1 MVVALTLRPFFAFL
15 WWVVSI
21 MLFILLYL
29 CKASHIP
36 MNYFMTL
43 LTSALGLAGLGTP
56 EGELPVLTPEAFIT
70 AARADTTAVLLDVRR
85 PSEYAEG
92 HLEGAQL
99 LDWLSPSTFIEG
111 LKHLDKQRTYYV
123 YCRSGKRS
131 NAAATYMLGQGF
143 RVRDM
148 QGGYLRWTAEGRPV
162 VK

>member
-1 MVVALTLRPFFAFL
+1 
-15 WWVVSI
+15 
-21 MLFILLYL
+21 
-29 CKASHIP
+29 

-56 EGELPVLTPEAFIT
+56 EGELPVLTPEAFIE
-70 AARADTTAVLLDVRR
+70 A
-85 PSEYAEG
+85 
-92 HLEGAQL
+92 
-99 LDWLSPSTFIEG
+99 IEG
-111 LKHLDKQRTYYV
+111 VKHLDKQRTYYV

-131 NAAATYMLGQGF
+131 NAAATYLLGQGF

>member
-1 MVVALTLRPFFAFL
+1 
-15 WWVVSI
+15 
-21 MLFILLYL
+21 MLFVLLYL
-29 CKASHIP
+29 CRASVLLYLHGIHIP

-85 PSEYAEG
+85 PGEYAEG

>member
-1 MVVALTLRPFFAFL
+1 
-15 WWVVSI
+15 
-21 MLFILLYL
+21 
-29 CKASHIP
+29 

-56 EGELPVLTPEAFIT
+56 EGELPVLAPEAFIE
-70 AARADTTAVLLDVRR
+70 AARADTTAVILDVRR
-85 PSEYAEG
+85 PGEYAEG

-99 LDWLSPSTFIEG
+99 LDWLNPSSFI
-111 LKHLDKQRTYYV
+111 DKQRTYYV

-131 NAAATYMLGQGF
+131 NAAATYLLGQGF